1 VTPAHRQSPRS
12 VVVLEGSPNM
22 KRVIPA
28 SGSNRDQHHSQK
40 ARRHDA
46 PSAGTVRVPPVSFE
60 GSDLILKQACTDT
73 ARPDQVVAIFIER
86 SQDAGAG

>member
-1 VTPAHRQSPRS
+1 
-12 VVVLEGSPNM
+12 
-22 KRVIPA
+22 VIPA

-40 ARRHDA
+40 VGRRHDA
-46 PSAGTVRVPPVSFE
+46 PSAGTVPVPVPPVSFE
-60 GSDLILKQACTDT
+60 GSELILKQACTDT